1 MWKNDCKKEEIE
13 RELKTSDKMK
23 MDGVQGGFTRRSAF
37 FKCLHQ
43 WGKKKES
50 AFLGPE
56 SNT

>member
-1 MWKNDCKKEEIE
+1 MI
-13 RELKTSDKMK
+13 SDKMK
-23 MDGVQGGFTRRSAF
+23 TDGIQGGRTRRSAFF

-43 WGKKKES
+43 WKKKES